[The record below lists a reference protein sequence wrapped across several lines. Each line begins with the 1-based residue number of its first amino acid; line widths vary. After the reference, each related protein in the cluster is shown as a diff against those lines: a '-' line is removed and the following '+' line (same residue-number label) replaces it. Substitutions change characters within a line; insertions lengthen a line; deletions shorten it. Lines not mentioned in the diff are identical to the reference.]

1 MARYTGPRAKI
12 SRRFGVSLFGPSK
25 AFERR
30 NFPPGQHGVRAGRK
44 KKSEYSVALGEKQK
58 LRFQY
63 GVLEKQFRGYYE
75 EAARRRGVT
84 GVILLQLLETRLD
97 NVCYRAGF
105 GNSRQAARQIV
116 NHGHI
121 LVNGRCVDIPSYQ
134 VKPGDVIKVGAKPSS
149 QQLVLRMTDLTQA
162 MPVVDW
168 LSVDKDK
175 LEATVS
181 RVPERCRHRPARQ
194 RAAHRRAL
202 LPLTI
207 SPSFGFHCK
216 KTPGRQS
223 GRFCYSVRCLDK
235 GSVIK

>member
-25 AFERR
+25 ALERR

-63 GVLEKQFRGYYE
+63 GILEKQFRGYYE

-84 GVILLQLLETRLD
+84 GEILLQLLETRLD

-116 NHGHI
+116 NHGHV
-121 LVNGRCVDIPSYQ
+121 LVNGRCVDIPSFQ
-134 VKPGDVIKVGAKPSS
+134 VKPGDVIKIGAKPSS
-149 QQLVLRMTDLTQA
+149 QQLVVRMTDLTQS
-162 MPVVDW
+162 MPAVDW
-168 LSVDKDK
+168 LNVDKDK
-175 LEATVS
+175 LEATVT
-181 RVPERCRHRPARQ
+181 RVPERSD
-194 RAAHRRAL
+194 L
-202 LPLTI
+202 DPLVNEQLI
-207 SPSFGFHCK
+207 VEL
-216 KTPGRQS
+216 
-223 GRFCYSVRCLDK
+223 YSR
-235 GSVIK
+235 

>member
-1 MARYTGPRAKI
+1 MARYLGPKAKL
-12 SRRFGVSLFGPSK
+12 SRREGTDLFLKSARRSIADKSK
-25 AFERR
+25 FDTK
-30 NFPPGQHGVRAGRK
+30 PGQHGRTSGQRT
-44 KKSEYSVALGEKQK
+44 SDYGLQLREKQK
-58 LRFQY
+58 VKRMY

-121 LVNGRCVDIPSYQ
+121 LVNGRCVDIASYQ

-149 QQLVLRMTDLTQA
+149 QQLVIRMTDLTQS
-162 MPVVDW
+162 MPSCDW
-168 LSVDKDK
+168 LNVDKDK

-181 RVPERCRHRPARQ
+181 RVPERSDIDPVVNEQ
-194 RAAHRRAL
+194 L
-202 LPLTI
+202 IVEL
-207 SPSFGFHCK
+207 
-216 KTPGRQS
+216 
-223 GRFCYSVRCLDK
+223 YSR
-235 GSVIK
+235 

>member
-84 GVILLQLLETRLD
+84 GVILLQLLECRLD

-121 LVNGRCVDIPSYQ
+121 LVNGHCVDIPSYQ

-168 LSVDKDK
+168 LNVDKDK

-181 RVPERCRHRPARQ
+181 RVPERSDIE
-194 RAAHRRAL
+194 
-202 LPLTI
+202 PLVNEQLI
-207 SPSFGFHCK
+207 VEL
-216 KTPGRQS
+216 
-223 GRFCYSVRCLDK
+223 YSR
-235 GSVIK
+235 

>member
-1 MARYTGPRAKI
+1 MARYTGPRTKI
-12 SRRFGVSLFGPSK
+12 SRRFGVALFGPSK
-25 AFERR
+25 ALERR

-44 KKSEYSVALGEKQK
+44 KKSDYSVALGEKQK

-84 GVILLQLLETRLD
+84 GAILLQLLETRLD

-105 GNSRQAARQIV
+105 GNSRQATRQIV
-116 NHGHI
+116 NHGHV

-134 VKPGDVIKVGAKPSS
+134 VKPGDVIKVGGKPSS

-162 MPVVDW
+162 MAIVDW

-181 RVPERCRHRPARQ
+181 RVPERADIDPIVNEQ
-194 RAAHRRAL
+194 L
-202 LPLTI
+202 IVEL
-207 SPSFGFHCK
+207 
-216 KTPGRQS
+216 
-223 GRFCYSVRCLDK
+223 YSR
-235 GSVIK
+235 

>member
-25 AFERR
+25 ALERR

-105 GNSRQAARQIV
+105 SNTRQAARQIV
-116 NHGHI
+116 NHGHV

-134 VKPGDVIKVGAKPSS
+134 VKPGDIIKIGAKPSS
-149 QQLVLRMTDLTQA
+149 QQLVIRMTDLTQS
-162 MPVVDW
+162 MPAVDW

-181 RVPERCRHRPARQ
+181 RVPERSDID
-194 RAAHRRAL
+194 
-202 LPLTI
+202 PLVNEQLI
-207 SPSFGFHCK
+207 VEL
-216 KTPGRQS
+216 
-223 GRFCYSVRCLDK
+223 YSR
-235 GSVIK
+235 